1 MSRPRL
7 EAPNYRLFQ
16 RVNGWWYVGWSEN
29 RRSHRKALRTRDSNE
44 ARRLFARF
52 LEDPIP
58 DAPTIADILD
68 GYLAD
73 RRPVVADPVR
83 LDELAKPLRRF
94 FGPLLPDQAT
104 RAATRTYTRE
114 RKVAPGT
121 LRRELG
127 GLRAALR
134 WAAREGWIDTAPYIE
149 LPAPPAPQERWLT
162 RKEAA
167 LLLDACAAPHL
178 RLFVL
183 LALHTGARSGAIL
196 DLTWDRADLE
206 AGRIDFGAGR
216 GKKRRAVVPIS
227 ATLAAELETAREL
240 GTCDRVIEYGG
251 KPVASVKKAFG
262 RACARASLED
272 VTPHVLRHTAAT
284 WAALAGVPLAKI
296 ARMLGQQESTTERVY
311 AKHTPDYL
319 REVADA
325 LEGKGSGKGQGFA
338 RQLARK

>member
-1 MSRPRL
+1 MPRPRL
-7 EAPNYRLFQ
+7 DAPNYRLF
-16 RVNGWWYVGWSEN
+16 RRANGWWYVGWTEN
-29 RRSHRKALRTRDSNE
+29 RRSHRKALRTRNGDE

-94 FGPLLPDQAT
+94 FGPLLPDQAS
-104 RAATRTYTRE
+104 RAATRAYTCE

-134 WAAREGWIDTAPYIE
+134 WAAREGWILSPPHIE
-149 LPAPPAPQERWLT
+149 LPAPPAPRERWLT
-162 RKEAA
+162 REEASR
-167 LLLDACAAPHL
+167 LLNACGSPHL

-196 DLTWDRADLE
+196 ELTWDRVDLE
-206 AGRIDFGAGR
+206 AGRIDFGTGR
-216 GKKRRAVVPIS
+216 GKKRRAVVPVT
-227 ATLAAELETAREL
+227 ATLAAELDTARQL

-262 RACARASLED
+262 RATIRAGLEG

-325 LEGKGSGKGQGFA
+325 LEGKERGKGRGDA